1 LAAMKK
7 LVFVMILLGFVVAG
21 SAQETA
27 PKKEKQT
34 KAEKRAQKA
43 EEIEGLLTARNFV
56 FRPQQALPTGWRNVQ
71 LNFFFDAEIK
81 GDTIISYLP
90 FYGVAYH
97 AEYGGRNSPL
107 SFTKPIENY
116 KIEKDKKGYR
126 IGFEVKNE
134 MDYMTFTFR
143 ISETGYASLT
153 VTSVNRQPISYHGII
168 EPPGEKET
176 AL

>member
-27 PKKEKQT
+27 PKNKKQT

-43 EEIEGLLTARNFV
+43 DEIDGLLTARNFV
-56 FRPQQALPTGWRNVQ
+56 FRPQQALPSGWRSVQ
-71 LNFFFDAEIK
+71 LDFFFDAEIK

-116 KIEKDKKGYR
+116 KIEKDKKGYS

-143 ISETGYASLT
+143 ISENGYASLT

-168 EPPGEKET
+168 EPPGEEKKT
-176 AL
+176 L